1 MLVFRAQFHKCNCW
15 YLELNF
21 TNVTVAIGAWS
32 VVPFVVWALE
42 EDDTVW
48 RTDPIGVT
56 RAPVCPGET
65 LRMSLPHKLSVPW
78 CISPAYPIVTWCVFY
93 QYNVTRIYHYYLLYF
108 FFIWIRTQLIHIQR
122 RKISLT
128 GYYTPFWGKQWF
140 LSELKVILT
149 LILPSDLQ
157 TNWVL
162 YV

>member
-1 MLVFRAQFHKCNCW
+1 MELLLFRTKFHKCNCC

-78 CISPAYPIVTWCVFY
+78 CISPAYPIVTWCVFCY
-93 QYNVTRIYHYYLLYF
+93 ISRSDEVPEKCIFLLACYSHILWTTVLLLAFNLSLIPVT
-108 FFIWIRTQLIHIQR
+108 
-122 RKISLT
+122 
-128 GYYTPFWGKQWF
+128 
-140 LSELKVILT
+140 VI
-149 LILPSDLQ
+149 IPKEVAR
-157 TNWVL
+157 VL
-162 YV
+162 VRNPLCGARLWKFYWD